1 MGERIRSTGS
11 FEVLRTTGS
20 GEPLDRL
27 FVYGT
32 LRQGQTARSLIESH
46 ITRSVKASTTGAIYV
61 FPMGYSAFV
70 EADEPNPVIGEL
82 LWLADLAATFGLL
95 DAYEGPEFARVIRQV
110 RIDPAPHSLVDLTG
124 GVAPRPTGRAGSVPT
139 PHDSLSLVDAGEL
152 VWSWIYVLAEPDAI
166 KHGTLIDHG
175 DWVRYWNEQ
184 RTSG

>member
-1 MGERIRSTGS
+1 MGERIRSSGS

-32 LRQGQTARSLIESH
+32 LRQGQTARSLFESH
-46 ITRSVKASTTGAIYV
+46 ITGSVKASTAGAIYV
-61 FPMGYSAFV
+61 FPMGYPGFV
-70 EADEPNPVIGEL
+70 EADEPTPVIGEL

-110 RIDPAPHSLVDLTG
+110 RVD
-124 GVAPRPTGRAGSVPT
+124 PT
-139 PHDSLSLVDAGEL
+139 PRSLVDAGEL

-166 KHGTLIDHG
+166 KHGTLLDHG
-175 DWVRYWNEQ
+175 DWLRYWNEQ
-184 RTSG
+184 QSSG